1 MAKKFI
7 RRDWRRYSRLGKNR
21 KSKQKWRHPTGRHNK
36 IREKRKGYPAMI
48 SVGYKKDSAS
58 RGKIRDKIP
67 VMINNINDLKKIG
80 KENIGIIGRFGKKK
94 KIEILKKAKEMKV
107 PIHNIN
113 AEKFLEKISG
123 KNNNKIN
130 KQEEKKE

>member
-1 MAKKFI
+1 MEYTGGDISGHDLEVDDCRWFPIDDAIKKV
-7 RRDWRRYSRLGKNR
+7 
-21 KSKQKWRHPTGRHNK
+21 
-36 IREKRKGYPAMI
+36 E
-48 SVGYKKDSAS
+48 YKDE
-58 RGKIRDKIP
+58 
-67 VMINNINDLKKIG
+67 M
-80 KENIGIIGRFGKKK
+80 
-94 KIEILKKAKEMKV
+94 EILKKAKEMKV